1 MVYIEINGTRYPAT
15 INGKM
20 NDKEFGGRQSKTIT
34 LAMAYATASAL
45 VVDGL
50 AWSIV
55 MQPDAYTD
63 PETGEEITTEAEI
76 YDNSEFSI
84 AGDITDHRD
93 GTVSVKMGKPTD
105 LEVALANAVSEEEL
119 TNAYIEGV
127 NSL

>member
-34 LAMAYATASAL
+34 LAMDYAAASAL
-45 VVDGL
+45 FVDGL

-63 PETGEEITTEAEI
+63 PETGEEITPETEV

>member
-20 NDKEFGGRQSKTIT
+20 NDKEWGGRQSKTVT
-34 LAMAYATASAL
+34 LAMAYADAVAL
-45 VVDGL
+45 FVDGL

-55 MQPDAYTD
+55 MQADAYTD
-63 PETGEEITTEAEI
+63 PETGEEITPEAEA

-93 GTVSVKMGKPTD
+93 GTVSVKMGKPTEVEGILAE
-105 LEVALANAVSEEEL
+105 LESE
-119 TNAYIEGV
+119 V
-127 NSL
+127 Q